1 MSYKKQE
8 EYCKKN
14 KLPLFAPEVC
24 FGCRRNIWDKISE
37 KDSEN
42 ELITG
47 CPYCGYS
54 YVEWLNE

>member
-54 YVEWLNE
+54 YVE